1 MTMSTLMAPKTLKL
15 IRTKGT
21 DVVEIEQVGEE
32 MTNEFRNLRQW
43 PEKTNKKLS
52 IDRAKI

>member
-1 MTMSTLMAPKTLKL
+1 MAPKTLKL
-15 IRTKGT
+15 IRTKGTEST